1 VAVLYFDNLSRDTAD
16 AYLADGLT
24 EEIIIRLGQVQ
35 RLEVKSRFEV
45 ERLRGPA
52 APRDPTFLGR
62 TLNAAYLVT
71 GSVQRSGDRVRLR
84 VALVRAATR
93 AQIWG
98 DVIDRSSSDML
109 TVESDIA
116 GAVTSAITGQ
126 VLPAEQW
133 RLYRSLTRDP
143 VAYEEYLRGMRALNS
158 QFDEPSLRSALA
170 HFARAIARDSGMAE
184 AYAGE
189 AGAWESLAD
198 FFVTPLEGYR
208 RAREASDRALQL
220 DSTSVMALATR
231 GLAVLALDFDARGA
245 ERLARRGLMND
256 PRENWAHGVLSM
268 ALLAEGKIDSS
279 LAEARRTWE
288 ADSLSDSNWFG
299 SLLVTFRPD
308 SAAIW
313 LPRLR
318 RVMRSADADYLDGQL
333 MAVRGDWRGAE
344 RLLGWRESGGV
355 HAGTYVRALLAR
367 SDTVAV
373 RATIDSM
380 LAARTPGYYNP
391 LSLAR
396 AYAALGDLDHGMEWL
411 RRAFEEH
418 TVGVVWVRSDVEMAP
433 LRADPRYADLD
444 RQLQF

>member
-1 VAVLYFDNLSRDTAD
+1 MLMLPRLVAFLFVTIMLAAPLAAQCPDGSPPPCRSPGTRPPPASNSVAVLYFDNLSRDTAD

-208 RAREASDRALQL
+208 RLTFIML
-220 DSTSVMALATR
+220 DDDVVAVSPATTYR
-231 GLAVLALDFDARGA
+231 VLAAAG
-245 ERLARRGLMND
+245 RLARWARARSKKGTGFVQPRQ
-256 PRENWAHGVLSM
+256 PREHWHIDVSYLNLGGTFYYLCAVLDGYSRAIVHWDLRASM
-268 ALLAEGKIDSS
+268 KEQESS
-279 LAEARRTWE
+279 ASWSGLRSCTRRRARGSSRTTGRSSWPRTSRSSSACRACRTCASRRT
-288 ADSLSDSNWFG
+288 
-299 SLLVTFRPD
+299 T
-308 SAAIW
+308 
-313 LPRLR
+313 
-318 RVMRSADADYLDGQL
+318 RSPTG
-333 MAVRGDWRGAE
+333 R
-344 RLLGWRESGGV
+344 SS
-355 HAGTYVRALLAR
+355 AGT
-367 SDTVAV
+367 
-373 RATIDSM
+373 
-380 LAARTPGYYNP
+380 
-391 LSLAR
+391 
-396 AYAALGDLDHGMEWL
+396 
-411 RRAFEEH
+411 RR
-418 TVGVVWVRSDVEMAP
+418 
-433 LRADPRYADLD
+433 
-444 RQLQF
+444 